1 VRMPI
6 EQINAHIRI
15 QAIAQRVVH
24 AVSSGPRNSARWE
37 TVRAA

>member
-1 VRMPI
+1 MPV
-6 EQINAHIRI
+6 EKINAHIRV

-24 AVSSGPRNSARWE
+24 TVPSGPGDSALWE